1 MEEKMQWFV
10 VNVHTSCEDKVA
22 RGLREQIDKRRLNAY
37 FGEILVP
44 TREVTEVKAGKRV
57 KTEKKFFPGYI
68 VVQMVM
74 NNETFTL
81 VRQIPQ
87 VVMFLGAKNKPIA
100 VSEEEARR
108 LLKQV
113 EEGAVAT
120 DDVVYE
126 VGQEVHVIDGPFT
139 GFNGIAS
146 EVDNVKQKMTV
157 TVLVFGRETSME
169 LEFEQVERV
178 QCMKITRDA
187 FGEIR
192 VEVTIQDVRKANRE
206 YKMSPELC
214 KMIDENRKAVVDAA
228 MEMHRARKK

>member
-1 MEEKMQWFV
+1 MEERMQWFV
-10 VNVHTSCEDKVA
+10 VNVHTGCEDKVA

-57 KTEKKFFPGYI
+57 KSEKKFFPGYI
-68 VVQMVM
+68 VVQMTM

-108 LLKQV
+108 LQKQV
-113 EEGAVAT
+113 EEGAVAIEDIEYT
-120 DDVVYE
+120 
-126 VGQEVHVIDGPFT
+126 VGQEVHVIDGPFA

-157 TVLVFGRETSME
+157 TVLVFGRETSMD
-169 LEFEQVERV
+169 LEFSQVEKV
-178 QCMKITRDA
+178 
-187 FGEIR
+187 
-192 VEVTIQDVRKANRE
+192 
-206 YKMSPELC
+206 
-214 KMIDENRKAVVDAA
+214 
-228 MEMHRARKK
+228 

>member
-10 VNVHTSCEDKVA
+10 VNVHTGCEDKVA

-57 KTEKKFFPGYI
+57 KSEKKFFPGYI
-68 VVQMVM
+68 VVQMTM

-108 LLKQV
+108 L
-113 EEGAVAT
+113 
-120 DDVVYE
+120 
-126 VGQEVHVIDGPFT
+126 
-139 GFNGIAS
+139 
-146 EVDNVKQKMTV
+146 QK
-157 TVLVFGRETSME
+157 
-169 LEFEQVERV
+169 
-178 QCMKITRDA
+178 
-187 FGEIR
+187 
-192 VEVTIQDVRKANRE
+192 
-206 YKMSPELC
+206 
-214 KMIDENRKAVVDAA
+214 
-228 MEMHRARKK
+228 